1 MWLLWKKIICHVC
14 RESSSRE
21 LGSPWMRKNWVMLLQ
36 FQKLAEKMIH
46 PQKSEKKLNCHGEC
60 ILTLIGDCKKGRW
73 GKVELNCLS
82 SWENFTWFC
91 AGNPCISVF
100 IKAVEKAWNNETK
113 KFVDSIRLFRS
124 WYCRDCKRTSL
135 YWLLD
140 GTMRFH
146 QVKCGHEPGDILW

>member
-1 MWLLWKKIICHVC
+1 MKENNMSCMSWEFFKRIRKPMD
-14 RESSSRE
+14 EEE
-21 LGSPWMRKNWVMLLQ
+21 LGDVTWIPKTSWEDDPSPEVWKEVELPWGVHSYINRWLQ
-36 FQKLAEKMIH
+36 KGEMG
-46 PQKSEKKLNCHGEC
+46 KSSC
-60 ILTLIGDCKKGRW
+60 
-73 GKVELNCLS
+73 VELNCLS

-140 GTMRFH
+140 DTMRFH
-146 QVKCGHEPGDILW
+146 QVKCGHEPGDIIW